1 MINEKKQQR
10 TSTTRCSECRQKA
23 LILVDCHCGKYT
35 CLNCR
40 YPEKH
45 ECTYDFKKE
54 GKKELEKNNPVV
66 TGEKISKI

>member
-10 TSTTRCSECRQKA
+10 TSSTRCLVCRQKTI
-23 LILVDCHCGKYT
+23 ILVDCHCGKHT

-45 ECTYDFKKE
+45 DCTYDFKKE
-54 GKKELEKNNPVV
+54 GKKEIEKNNPVV